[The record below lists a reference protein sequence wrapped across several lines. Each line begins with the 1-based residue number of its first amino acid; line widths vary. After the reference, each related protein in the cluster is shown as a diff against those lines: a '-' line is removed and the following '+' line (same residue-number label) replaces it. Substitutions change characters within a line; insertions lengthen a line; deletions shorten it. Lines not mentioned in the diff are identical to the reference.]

1 MPSQRPLFSHGGC
14 PLKASASLLPAINQW
29 NVIFGKLDQISLND
43 MMAPS
48 TLGILPC
55 GWGRAVVLAVALTV
69 DRPAQR
75 IASGGRCVKFLYVFV
90 IGFVAVSMLYIVH
103 RFEPNRLLA
112 RILTAII
119 YAQCR

>member
-1 MPSQRPLFSHGGC
+1 MSNSIQ
-14 PLKASASLLPAINQW
+14 ASASLLPAINQW

-43 MMAPS
+43 MMALS

-55 GWGRAVVLAVALTV
+55 WLGPCRCSGRGAH
-69 DRPAQR
+69 RRPPAQR
-75 IASGGRCVKFLYVFV
+75 IANGGRCVKFLYVFV

-112 RILTAII
+112 RILTVII
-119 YAQCR
+119 YLTGALAILAKLG